1 MIEIIARYFTV
12 DWQAVIL
19 AAVLCLSL
27 AAGSL
32 STLVVSN
39 RMSFFS
45 DAIAHSTLSG
55 VALGLLIG
63 VDPIATMI
71 AAGVVVALLIAAMR
85 QRSGLSLDTLLGVA
99 LAGSLAVGVILYHRA
114 QGYSDLHAYLF
125 GRVTFLDTTDLAAL
139 AAAAGLS
146 LVLVGLYSNPFA
158 LLAVSRPLAQA
169 RGIRPARYDFILI
182 VLLGLVVSV
191 CVRAVGLLLVN
202 ALMVVPAATSK
213 NVARSYRGM
222 FWGALC
228 VSVTSC
234 VAGLVLGDY
243 FSVPPAPGIVVV
255 AVLFFVASLLFRRGT
270 ALALDA

>member
-1 MIEIIARYFTV
+1 MGDLIARYFTV
-12 DWQAVIL
+12 EWQAVIL
-19 AAVLCLSL
+19 AGVLCLSL

-125 GRVTFLDTTDLAAL
+125 GRVTFLDRLDLAAL
-139 AAAAGLS
+139 ALAAGLS
-146 LVLVGLYSNPFA
+146 LLMVGLYSNKFA

-169 RGIRPARYDFILI
+169 RGIGPARYDFILI

-213 NVARSYRGM
+213 NLARSYRGM
-222 FWGALC
+222 FWGAMG
-228 VSVTSC
+228 VSLVSC

-243 FSVPPAPGIVVV
+243 FGVPPAPGIVVV
-255 AVLFFVASLLFRRGT
+255 AVLFFLASLLLRRP
-270 ALALDA
+270 ASLALDA